1 MRYTINTLEFSRK
14 RVDIF
19 LSMRMI
25 DRICLSGYSRAT
37 WHRWFNGERGIS
49 SVTLEE
55 VTKSLSAHSPLLV
68 GLNPMEVLAGI
79 LIMRSTKQKSNPH
92 HPRETAQ
99 AG

>member
-1 MRYTINTLEFSRK
+1 MQSNLNTLEFSRK
-14 RVDIF
+14 RIDLF
-19 LSMRMI
+19 LSMKPR
-25 DRICLSGYSRAT
+25 DRIRLSGYSRAT

-55 VTKSLSAHSPLLV
+55 VAKSLSTHSPLLS

-79 LIMRSTKQKSNPH
+79 LIMRDAKSNPR
-92 HPRETAQ
+92 HPKETAQ